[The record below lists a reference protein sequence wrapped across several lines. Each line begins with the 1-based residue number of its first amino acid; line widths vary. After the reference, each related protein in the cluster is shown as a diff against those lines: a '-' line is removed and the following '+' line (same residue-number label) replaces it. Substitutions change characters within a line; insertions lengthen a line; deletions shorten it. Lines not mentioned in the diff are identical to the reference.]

1 MAMPETFSLQGR
13 IFFVRLLFCMTT
25 LALLAANDAFCRAQ
39 PGNHPWLLVGGILY
53 PLLGHV
59 LFGRLDISR
68 RRGHVL
74 FLADGM
80 FVGAVIAALQFA
92 LLPGVVL
99 AVISL
104 FSWMVVGGVL
114 LVALGMLFMFLGMLT
129 MGIDP
134 FTVELALT
142 GGCTVSNWLAS
153 LIAFTYFL
161 IVARIIHRLIGE
173 LRLQQVKFQ
182 ARSDS
187 ASSAQAMAEQALLAV
202 LPASAAQKMAGT
214 GEFVPERI
222 EDATV
227 LLLDF
232 RTDDKS
238 PPGLEGMQDALLVSD
253 RILARHG
260 VELIKS
266 FGSQALA
273 ASRSPSGPDDA
284 CAAFLEI
291 ATFFKD
297 HGHRI
302 SSLRGILHHGAV
314 TMGLVQPE
322 RLNLDLFGTPL
333 DELDRL
339 ATAAS
344 LQAPGLFASDSA
356 YRLLRK
362 PSDFSPLPDE
372 ASRPACYR
380 HSA

>member
-39 PGNHPWLLVGGILY
+39 PDDHPWLLVGGILY
-53 PLLGHV
+53 PPLGHV

-99 AVISL
+99 VVISL
-104 FSWMVVGGVL
+104 FNWMVVGGTV
-114 LVALGMLFMFLGMLT
+114 LVALGLLFMFLGMLT
-129 MGIDP
+129 MGMNP
-134 FTVELALT
+134 FAAEFVPS
-142 GGCTVSNWLAS
+142 GGCAVSNWLAS
-153 LIAFTYFL
+153 LIAITYFM
-161 IVARIIHRLIGE
+161 IVARIIHRLIGD
-173 LRLQQVKFQ
+173 LRLQQAKFQ

-202 LPASAAQKMAGT
+202 LPPSAAQKMADA

-222 EDATV
+222 EAATV

-232 RTDDKS
+232 RTDDNGS
-238 PPGLEGMQDALLVSD
+238 SVLDTIQDALLVCD

-266 FGSQALA
+266 FGNQALA
-273 ASRSPSGPDDA
+273 ASWNSSGPAEA

-291 ATFFKD
+291 DTFFKD

-333 DELDRL
+333 DELARL
-339 ATAAS
+339 ATAPS
-344 LQAPGLFASDSA
+344 LQAPGLFASASA
-356 YRLLRK
+356 YRLLSK

-372 ASRPACYR
+372 TSRPACYR

>member
-1 MAMPETFSLQGR
+1 MPETISLQGR

-39 PGNHPWLLVGGILY
+39 PGDHLWLLAGGMLY
-53 PLLGHV
+53 PPIGHV

-99 AVISL
+99 AIISL
-104 FSWMVVGGVL
+104 FSWMVVGGVM
-114 LVALGMLFMFLGMLT
+114 LVVLGMLFMFLGMLT
-129 MGIDP
+129 MGMNP
-134 FTVELALT
+134 FTAEFVTIA
-142 GGCTVSNWLAS
+142 GCAVSNWLAG
-153 LIAFTYFL
+153 LIAIAYFL
-161 IVARIIHRLIGE
+161 IVARIIHRLVGD
-173 LRLQQVKFQ
+173 LRLQQVKHQ

-202 LPASAAQKMAGT
+202 LPPGAAQQMADA
-214 GEFVPERI
+214 GELPPERI
-222 EDATV
+222 AAATV

-232 RTDDKS
+232 RTDDRNS
-238 PPGLEGMQDALLVSD
+238 PGLDVMQDALLVAD
-253 RILARHG
+253 TILTRHG

-266 FGSQALA
+266 FGNLALA
-273 ASRSPSGPDDA
+273 VSRSPSGPDDA

-291 ATFFKD
+291 DAFFKD

-302 SSLRGILHHGAV
+302 SSLRGILHHGTV
-314 TMGLVQPE
+314 TMGLVQAE
-322 RLNLDLFGTPL
+322 RMNLDLFGTPL
-333 DELDRL
+333 DELARL
-339 ATAAS
+339 AAAPS
-344 LQAPGLFASDSA
+344 LHSPDLIVSAPA
-356 YRLLRK
+356 YRQLSQ
-362 PSDFSPLPDE
+362 PSKFSPLPDE

-380 HSA
+380 YSA

>member
-1 MAMPETFSLQGR
+1 MDMPETFSLQGR

-25 LALLAANDAFCRAQ
+25 LALLAANDAFCRGQ
-39 PGNHPWLLVGGILY
+39 PGDHPWLLVGGILY

-74 FLADGM
+74 FLADGT
-80 FVGAVIAALQFA
+80 FVGAVIAAVDVA

-104 FSWMVVGGVL
+104 FSWMVVGGAM
-114 LVALGMLFMFLGMLT
+114 LVALGMLFMLLGMLT
-129 MGIDP
+129 MGINP
-134 FTVELALT
+134 FAAEFVPTA
-142 GGCTVSNWLAS
+142 GCAVSNWLAS
-153 LIAFTYFL
+153 LIAVAYFL

-173 LRLQQVKFQ
+173 LRLQQVEFQ

-187 ASSAQAMAEQALLAV
+187 ASSAQVMAEQALLAV
-202 LPASAAQKMAGT
+202 LPPSAAEKMADSGK
-214 GEFVPERI
+214 FVPERI
-222 EDATV
+222 EATM

-232 RTDDKS
+232 RTDDKGS
-238 PPGLEGMQDALLVSD
+238 PGLEGMQDALLVSD

-260 VELIKS
+260 FELIKS

-273 ASRSPSGPDDA
+273 ASRNPSGPDAA
-284 CAAFLEI
+284 CAAFREI

-297 HGHRI
+297 RGHPI
-302 SSLRGILHHGAV
+302 ASLRGILHHGAA
-314 TMGLVQPE
+314 TLGLVQPE

-333 DELDRL
+333 DELARL
-339 ATAAS
+339 ATAS
-344 LQAPGLFASDSA
+344 SMQAPGLFASASV
-356 YRLLRK
+356 YRLLSK

>member
-1 MAMPETFSLQGR
+1 MAMPETFSLQGK

-39 PGNHPWLLVGGILY
+39 SGDHPWLLAAGVLY

-80 FVGAVIAALQFA
+80 FVGAVIAALEFA

-104 FSWMVVGGVL
+104 FSWIVVGGVV
-114 LVALGMLFMFLGMLT
+114 LVALGMLFMFLGMLA
-129 MGIDP
+129 MGMNP
-134 FTVELALT
+134 FMVEFVPS
-142 GGCTVSNWLAS
+142 GGCDVSNWLAS

-161 IVARIIHRLIGE
+161 IVAWIIHRLIGD

-202 LPASAAQKMAGT
+202 LPASAAQVMAGA
-214 GEFVPERI
+214 GEFAPEQI
-222 EDATV
+222 ADATM

-232 RTDDKS
+232 RTDDNGS
-238 PPGLEGMQDALLVSD
+238 PGLDTMQDALLVCD
-253 RILARHG
+253 TILARHG

-266 FGSQALA
+266 FGNQALA
-273 ASRSPSGPDDA
+273 ASRNSSGPDQA

-302 SSLRGILHHGAV
+302 SSMRGILHHGAV

-333 DELDRL
+333 DELARL
-339 ATAAS
+339 ATAPS

-356 YRLLRK
+356 YRLLSQ

>member
-1 MAMPETFSLQGR
+1 MTMPEPFSLQGR
-13 IFFVRLLFCMTT
+13 IFFVRLLFCLTT
-25 LALLAANDAFCRAQ
+25 LALLAANDAFCRGQ
-39 PGNHPWLLVGGILY
+39 PGDHLWLLMGGILY

-104 FSWMVVGGVL
+104 FSWMVVGGAV

-129 MGIDP
+129 MGMNP
-134 FTVELALT
+134 FAVEFVPT
-142 GGCTVSNWLAS
+142 TGCTLSNWLAS
-153 LIAFTYFL
+153 LIAVAYFL
-161 IVARIIHRLIGE
+161 IVARIIHRLIGD

-202 LPASAAQKMAGT
+202 LPASAAQKMAGA
-214 GEFVPERI
+214 GEFAPERI
-222 EDATV
+222 EAATV

-232 RTDDKS
+232 RMDDNGS
-238 PPGLEGMQDALLVSD
+238 PGLDTMQDALLVCD
-253 RILARHG
+253 TILARHG

-273 ASRSPSGPDDA
+273 ASRNPSGPDEA

-333 DELDRL
+333 DELARL
-339 ATAAS
+339 AAAPS
-344 LQAPGLFASDSA
+344 LRSPGLIASGSA
-356 YRLLRK
+356 YRLLSQ
-362 PSDFSPLPDE
+362 PSDFIPLPDE
-372 ASRPACYR
+372 DSLPPCYR

>member
-1 MAMPETFSLQGR
+1 MPDTFTLQGR

-25 LALLAANDAFCRAQ
+25 LALLAANDAYCRVQ
-39 PGNHPWLLVGGILY
+39 PGDHLWLLAAGLLY
-53 PLLGHV
+53 PPIGHV

-92 LLPGVVL
+92 LLPAVVL

-104 FSWMVVGGVL
+104 FSWMVVGGVM

-129 MGIDP
+129 MGMNP
-134 FTVELALT
+134 FAVEFAT
-142 GGCTVSNWLAS
+142 IAGCAVSNWLAG
-153 LIAFTYFL
+153 LIAVTYFL
-161 IVARIIHRLIGE
+161 IVARIIHRLIGD
-173 LRLQQVKFQ
+173 LRLQQVRFQ

-202 LPASAAQKMAGT
+202 LPPSAAEKMT
-214 GEFVPERI
+214 GEGEFPPERI
-222 EDATV
+222 EAATV
-227 LLLDF
+227 LLFDF
-232 RTDDKS
+232 RAEGEAS
-238 PPGLEGMQDALLVSD
+238 PGLDAMQDALLICET
-253 RILARHG
+253 ILTRHG
-260 VELIKS
+260 LELIKS
-266 FGSQALA
+266 FGNLALA
-273 ASRSPSGPDDA
+273 ASRSRSGPDDA

-302 SSLRGILHHGAV
+302 SFLRGILHHGRV
-314 TMGLVQPE
+314 TLGLVQPE

-333 DELDRL
+333 DELARL

-344 LQAPGLFASDSA
+344 LQVPGLFASDSA
-356 YRLLRK
+356 YRLLSQ
-362 PSDFSPLPDE
+362 PAEFSPLPDVT
-372 ASRPACYR
+372 SRPACYR